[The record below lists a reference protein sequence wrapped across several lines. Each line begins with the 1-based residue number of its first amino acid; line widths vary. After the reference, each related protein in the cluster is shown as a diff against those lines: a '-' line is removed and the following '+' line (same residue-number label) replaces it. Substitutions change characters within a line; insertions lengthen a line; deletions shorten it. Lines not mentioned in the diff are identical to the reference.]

1 MDPDARF
8 RALIDEGL
16 AASQADRRPA
26 ALDLFTRASELCP
39 SSGIPHFLIG
49 SEHAAAGDMAAAEEA
64 FANAVL
70 LAPEFVL
77 ARYQLGL
84 LQFSGGRVAMALVTW
99 EPLHALPDDQSLGQF
114 VRGFAALAQGQRQE
128 ALERFQAGQACPD
141 ANIAVAADI
150 VLVMNALQ
158 RLGNPQEP
166 PVPDTDSGHVLLASY
181 ARGLH

>member
-1 MDPDARF
+1 MDQDDRF

-16 AASQADRRPA
+16 AASQADRRRA
-26 ALDLFTRASELCP
+26 ALELFTQASELCP
-39 SSGIPHFLIG
+39 SSGIPHFLLG

-70 LAPEFVL
+70 LAPDFVL

-84 LQFSGGRVAMALVTW
+84 LQFSGGRVAMALLTW

-114 VRGFAALAQGQRQE
+114 VRGFTALAQGERQE

-150 VLVMNALQ
+150 VLVMNAL
-158 RLGNPQEP
+158 RRPGDSQEP
-166 PVPDTDSGHVLLASY
+166 PAPDADDGHVLLAAY